1 MLRKFGLDE
10 STIEAEAFRSRADV
24 FAFGE
29 QKMARSKN
37 QKIEQSF
44 PVPRLTI
51 TESSDELAA
60 LCEQVND
67 EVEPIGFMSER
78 SAGHPQGL
86 NALAESRT
94 AAGAGLVGG
103 PEPRRAN
110 LSHRAVAPR

>member
-1 MLRKFGLDE
+1 
-10 STIEAEAFRSRADV
+10 
-24 FAFGE
+24 
-29 QKMARSKN
+29 MAQSMN
-37 QKIEQSF
+37 QKVG
-44 PVPRLTI
+44 PLRPLPCLTI
-51 TESSDELAA
+51 TESSDELAS

>member
-1 MLRKFGLDE
+1 
-10 STIEAEAFRSRADV
+10 
-24 FAFGE
+24 
-29 QKMARSKN
+29 MAQSIN
-37 QKIEQSF
+37 QKVG
-44 PVPRLTI
+44 PLRPLPCLTI
-51 TESSDELAA
+51 TESSDELAS

-86 NALAESRT
+86 NTLAESKT

-110 LSHRAVAPR
+110 LSHRAVAQR